1 MKRNYINIF
10 LGVMIAIVL
19 ASCSSNSDVPGRK
32 HARRPLLVP
41 ASSGNPYEV
50 LVVAEDSMWNGH
62 AGVALQVVLDKD
74 VPMLP
79 QREPMFHVS
88 HIVPSKFN
96 RITNIF
102 RNIIILKTNEYT
114 TKPKI
119 SYERDVHSMPQLVM
133 TIQGPSADGIS
144 SFITE
149 QTKTIIQNLSAEEI
163 NRNAMLLEDDY
174 NIAFYRKCKE
184 MFGCELFIPQDLLK
198 MKVGED
204 FLWASND
211 GLSTIQ
217 NICVYSFPYVSE
229 KVFTH
234 DNYIKLR
241 DKFMKDNIPGAEP
254 NQYMTTNHDY
264 VLTRPITIMGRYVL
278 EARGFWEMKNDMMGG
293 PFVSHSSVD
302 TVNNRV
308 IVVEGFV
315 YAPEKMKR
323 TMIRRLES
331 ALYTLRLP
339 KEKVVR
345 EGSESKNK
353 N

>member
-174 NIAFYRKCKE
+174 NIAF
-184 MFGCELFIPQDLLK
+184 
-198 MKVGED
+198 
-204 FLWASND
+204 
-211 GLSTIQ
+211 
-217 NICVYSFPYVSE
+217 
-229 KVFTH
+229 
-234 DNYIKLR
+234 
-241 DKFMKDNIPGAEP
+241 
-254 NQYMTTNHDY
+254 
-264 VLTRPITIMGRYVL
+264 
-278 EARGFWEMKNDMMGG
+278 
-293 PFVSHSSVD
+293 
-302 TVNNRV
+302 
-308 IVVEGFV
+308 
-315 YAPEKMKR
+315 
-323 TMIRRLES
+323 
-331 ALYTLRLP
+331 
-339 KEKVVR
+339 
-345 EGSESKNK
+345 
-353 N
+353 

>member
-119 SYERDVHSMPQLVM
+119 NISYDNNDLEEGRFFSRYRTASVRVTERNFQ
-133 TIQGPSADGIS
+133 
-144 SFITE
+144 
-149 QTKTIIQNLSAEEI
+149 K
-163 NRNAMLLEDDY
+163 
-174 NIAFYRKCKE
+174 
-184 MFGCELFIPQDLLK
+184 
-198 MKVGED
+198 
-204 FLWASND
+204 
-211 GLSTIQ
+211 
-217 NICVYSFPYVSE
+217 
-229 KVFTH
+229 
-234 DNYIKLR
+234 
-241 DKFMKDNIPGAEP
+241 
-254 NQYMTTNHDY
+254 
-264 VLTRPITIMGRYVL
+264 
-278 EARGFWEMKNDMMGG
+278 
-293 PFVSHSSVD
+293 
-302 TVNNRV
+302 
-308 IVVEGFV
+308 
-315 YAPEKMKR
+315 
-323 TMIRRLES
+323 
-331 ALYTLRLP
+331 
-339 KEKVVR
+339 
-345 EGSESKNK
+345 
-353 N
+353 